1 MRDLEV
7 LVRRLALAL
16 PLIATVA
23 CTAQQLAGRELSVQP
38 GLPLGLIAESAHS
51 ETAFRLSAGEQL
63 TLLND
68 GVVEATD
75 PTSKELFGFDRTAA
89 ISNRSADEIAAVA
102 KDFGQEDDITV
113 LTLQSR
119 LPA

>member
-1 MRDLEV
+1 MRDLGV
-7 LVRRLALAL
+7 LVRRLVLAP

-23 CTAQQLAGRELSVQP
+23 CTAQQLSGRELSVQP
-38 GLPLGLIAESAHS
+38 GLPLGLRAESAYS
-51 ETAFRLSAGEQL
+51 ESPFTLSAGEQL
-63 TLLND
+63 TLLTD
-68 GVVEATD
+68 GVVEGTD

-89 ISNRSADEIAAVA
+89 ISTRSADQIAAVA
-102 KDFGQEDDITV
+102 KDFGQEDDIIV